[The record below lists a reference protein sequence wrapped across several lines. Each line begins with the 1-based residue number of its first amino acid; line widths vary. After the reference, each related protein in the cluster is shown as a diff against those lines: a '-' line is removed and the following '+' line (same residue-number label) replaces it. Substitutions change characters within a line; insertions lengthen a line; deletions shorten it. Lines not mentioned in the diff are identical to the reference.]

1 MPTTTERAASRH
13 WRGTEFGCGLLLGGG
28 PRHLAFLVD
37 DVDRVLAGLR
47 RCGAELVG
55 DVLRYGDTYRLCY
68 VRGPAGII
76 IELAEEVGA
85 GAAG

>member
-1 MPTTTERAASRH
+1 VVVGGTVRATRPANVP
-13 WRGTEFGCGLLLGGG
+13 GL
-28 PRHLAFLVD
+28 RHLAFLVD
-37 DVDRVLAGLR
+37 DVDWVLAGLR

-55 DVLRYGDTYRLCY
+55 DVVRYDTYRLCY
-68 VRGPAGII
+68 VCGPAGII